1 MLLSSR
7 DEDLRAKTAI
17 AAVTGISQFIQVLL
31 RKKLERHTNIY
42 IIGAGGGHSSLLIL
56 IINWHGIRKKYC
68 SRITIMPSHMWAV
81 LRFSNSIPATACTG
95 SKNSCFSSALD
106 GYFQSPPFYPRGD
119 PAYQSDSGPQYVK
132 ITVTQ
137 RLSCMFTPEPS
148 KENSSN

>member
-7 DEDLRAKTAI
+7 YEDLRAKTAI

-31 RKKLERHTNIY
+31 HNKLERHTNIY
-42 IIGAGGGHSSLLIL
+42 IIGAGGGHSSLL
-56 IINWHGIRKKYC
+56 
-68 SRITIMPSHMWAV
+68 V
-81 LRFSNSIPATACTG
+81 LRFSNSSPATACTG

-119 PAYQSDSGPQYVK
+119 PVYQSDSGPQYVK